1 MNFIYIIVAI
11 VAGVMFAIQ
20 PPINE
25 NVGRSL
31 NHPIQ
36 ASFISFLVG
45 TLILLAINFALGLK
59 LPSTD
64 KLLAIPWWL
73 WLAGGTIGAGVV
85 TAALIIQ
92 PKIGAGG
99 WISSFIF
106 GQLVMSILLDNF
118 GWLGLETHPIN
129 LMRSLG
135 AFLLA
140 IGAILVAHY

>member
-1 MNFIYIIVAI
+1 MNSIYIVVAI
-11 VAGVMFAIQ
+11 LAGVAFALQ
-20 PPINE
+20 PAFND
-25 NVGRSL
+25 NVARSL

-36 ASFISFLVG
+36 ASLASFIVG
-45 TLILLAINFALGLK
+45 TVLLAIINLLLKVK

-73 WLAGGTIGAGVV
+73 GLAGGLIGAGVV

-92 PKIGAGG
+92 PKIGAGS
-99 WISSFIF
+99 WISAFIF

>member
-1 MNFIYIIVAI
+1 MNLIYIFLAI
-11 VAGVMFAIQ
+11 LAGGIFAIQ
-20 PPINE
+20 PAINE
-25 NVGRSL
+25 NFGRSV

-45 TLILLAINFALGLK
+45 TLILLFINFALGLK
-59 LPSTD
+59 FPSPD
-64 KLLAIPWWL
+64 KMLAIPWWL
-73 WLAGGTIGAGVV
+73 WLGGGTIGAFVV

-92 PKIGAGG
+92 PKIGAGV
-99 WISSFIF
+99 WISCFIF

-129 LMRSLG
+129 SMRAMG

-140 IGAILVAHY
+140 VGAILVAYF

>member
-1 MNFIYIIVAI
+1 MQLVYIIISI
-11 VAGVMFAIQ
+11 VAGVVFALQ
-20 PPINE
+20 PAVND
-25 NVGRSL
+25 NVARAL
-31 NHPIQ
+31 NRPIQ
-36 ASFISFLVG
+36 ASLISFVVG
-45 TLILLAINFALGLK
+45 TVLLLIVNLAMGAKI
-59 LPSTD
+59 PSTD
-64 KLLAIPWWL
+64 KLSTISWWL
-73 WLAGGTIGAGVV
+73 WLAGGAIGAFAV

-92 PKIGAGG
+92 PKIGAGA
-99 WISSFIF
+99 WISCFIF